1 VQSSQARPRGNSP
14 GRGTASRGGTYRLWP
29 RGHRGEDSHGSRV
42 NFDLVPGETW
52 AREPSVASDPV
63 GIRRGERVMVMRFDR
78 FREIEGLMEEMQ
90 AGRRAPRLLM
100 DAYRRGDD
108 FIVHFD
114 LPGIDADSIDL
125 TTEENVLTVSAQRTY
140 EPEEGDEILVSERPQ
155 GKFSRQLFLGEGLD
169 REAITASY
177 DQGVLTVKVPRAER
191 AKPRRIEISGGGS
204 PQVIEAETA

>member
-1 VQSSQARPRGNSP
+1 
-14 GRGTASRGGTYRLWP
+14 
-29 RGHRGEDSHGSRV
+29 
-42 NFDLVPGETW
+42 
-52 AREPSVASDPV
+52 
-63 GIRRGERVMVMRFDR
+63 MVMRFDR

>member
-1 VQSSQARPRGNSP
+1 
-14 GRGTASRGGTYRLWP
+14 
-29 RGHRGEDSHGSRV
+29 
-42 NFDLVPGETW
+42 
-52 AREPSVASDPV
+52 
-63 GIRRGERVMVMRFDR
+63 MVMRFDR

-177 DQGVLTVKVPRAER
+177 DQGVLTVKVPMAER

>member
-1 VQSSQARPRGNSP
+1 
-14 GRGTASRGGTYRLWP
+14 
-29 RGHRGEDSHGSRV
+29 
-42 NFDLVPGETW
+42 
-52 AREPSVASDPV
+52 
-63 GIRRGERVMVMRFDR
+63 MVMRFDR

-100 DAYRRGDD
+100 DAYRRDDD

-177 DQGVLTVKVPRAER
+177 DQGVLTVKVPMAER

>member
-1 VQSSQARPRGNSP
+1 
-14 GRGTASRGGTYRLWP
+14 
-29 RGHRGEDSHGSRV
+29 
-42 NFDLVPGETW
+42 
-52 AREPSVASDPV
+52 
-63 GIRRGERVMVMRFDR
+63 MVMRFDR

-140 EPEEGDEILVSERPQ
+140 EPEEADEILVSERPQ

-177 DQGVLTVKVPRAER
+177 DQGVLTVKVPMAAR

>member
-1 VQSSQARPRGNSP
+1 
-14 GRGTASRGGTYRLWP
+14 
-29 RGHRGEDSHGSRV
+29 
-42 NFDLVPGETW
+42 
-52 AREPSVASDPV
+52 
-63 GIRRGERVMVMRFDR
+63 MVMRFDR

-177 DQGVLTVKVPRAER
+177 DQGVLTVKVPMAER
-191 AKPRRIEISGGGS
+191 AKPRRIEIGGGGS

>member
-1 VQSSQARPRGNSP
+1 
-14 GRGTASRGGTYRLWP
+14 
-29 RGHRGEDSHGSRV
+29 
-42 NFDLVPGETW
+42 
-52 AREPSVASDPV
+52 
-63 GIRRGERVMVMRFDR
+63 MVMRFDR

-177 DQGVLTVKVPRAER
+177 DQGVLTVKVPMAER

-204 PQVIEAETA
+204 PQVIEAETT